1 LFYNSYLHYFLN
13 RLFIGVFMSSYRIYA
28 RWLGQKVSDKTVTES
43 KVVADFAWAE
53 LRRLSWNG
61 EAKPIGLT
69 YTCNGK
75 QVDYI
80 DLTPGVR

>member
-1 LFYNSYLHYFLN
+1 MTINT
-13 RLFIGVFMSSYRIYA
+13 YRIYA
-28 RWLGQKVSDKTVTES
+28 RWAGQKVTDKTVTES
-43 KVVADFAWAE
+43 KPVADFAWEE
-53 LRRLSWNG
+53 LRRVSWKG
-61 EAKPIGLT
+61 EIKPIGLT